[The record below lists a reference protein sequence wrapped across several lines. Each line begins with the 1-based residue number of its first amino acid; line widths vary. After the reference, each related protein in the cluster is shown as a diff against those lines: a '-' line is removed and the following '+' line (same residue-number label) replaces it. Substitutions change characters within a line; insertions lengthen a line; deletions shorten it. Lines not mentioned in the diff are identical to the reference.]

1 MYHKTKRRKARTRRA
16 IPPEREETIQVSEK
30 VIKRKAIMNQKQTQ
44 CKQIIYCAKVYEA
57 RLKVLAYM
65 QAEDVMKAQ
74 EALDKWA
81 EIVKGVDDV
90 NH

>member
-1 MYHKTKRRKARTRRA
+1 
-16 IPPEREETIQVSEK
+16 
-30 VIKRKAIMNQKQTQ
+30 MNDTETQ
-44 CKQIIYCAKVYEA
+44 CKQMIYCAKVYEA

-81 EIVKGVDDV
+81 EIVKGVDDEAV
-90 NH
+90 

>member
-1 MYHKTKRRKARTRRA
+1 M
-16 IPPEREETIQVSEK
+16 ID
-30 VIKRKAIMNQKQTQ
+30 QKQTQ
-44 CKQIIYCAKVYEA
+44 CKQMIYCAKVYEA

-81 EIVKGVDDV
+81 EIVKGIDDG
-90 NH
+90 NYSDEA